1 MKKLGIAALV
11 IFIAIVLVFSL
22 FTFVRCDKKTVK
34 NYLSQLHMIIA
45 PIEEKNPDWSS
56 IKSAIKNRC
65 GRLCEFRFFE
75 VYDNKYAVLEVT
87 GARDP
92 NMMASM
98 LTMKGE
104 AKLLDGNGQKIATD
118 KEVQIAGLMT
128 PQNQTTDSAIF
139 GVQIDQTA
147 SERLNARITGLKEGQ
162 KLTVSL
168 YVDDVKVLTTKMG
181 KSDQQDVII
190 FKADKE
196 TEAQLLDY
204 LGQAISFKLPY
215 TMGVDKDS
223 SFFVPPQSENAALI
237 DFQDI
242 LGKIVINEQK

>member
-11 IFIAIVLVFSL
+11 VFVAIVLVFSL
-22 FTFVRCDKKTVK
+22 FTFVKCEKETAK
-34 NYLSQLHMIIA
+34 NYLSQLHMIIG
-45 PIEEKNPDWSS
+45 PIEEKNPDWNS

-75 VYDNKYAVLEVT
+75 VYDDKAVLEVT

-98 LTMKGE
+98 LIMKGD

-118 KEVQIAGLMT
+118 KEVQIAGLMS

-147 SERLNARITGLKEGQ
+147 SERLKARISGLKDGQ

-168 YVDDVKVLTTKMG
+168 YVDDVKVLTTQIG
-181 KSDQQDVII
+181 KSDQQDLIV
-190 FKADKE
+190 FKAEKE

-204 LGQAISFKLPY
+204 LGQAITYKLPY
-215 TMGVDKDS
+215 TIGVDKYG
-223 SFFVPPQSENAALI
+223 SFFIPPLSEKSALI